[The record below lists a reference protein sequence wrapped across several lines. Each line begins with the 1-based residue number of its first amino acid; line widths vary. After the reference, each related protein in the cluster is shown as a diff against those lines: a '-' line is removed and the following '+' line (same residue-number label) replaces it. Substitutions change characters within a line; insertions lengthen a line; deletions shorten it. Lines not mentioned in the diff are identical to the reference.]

1 MMRNSPERSSNS
13 PPDGDDSHR
22 AYLLRYLRF
31 WGTNIR
37 TDVDD
42 EIAFHL
48 ERLVGYYVSCGIE
61 PEEARRLA
69 TLRFGDR
76 DRIARTMRTLANQ
89 RETAMRRTEWVNAL
103 TRDVRYAVRQL
114 AKRPAF
120 TAVALLTLALGIGA
134 NTAIFSAVNA
144 VLLHPVAT
152 HDLDRLMVVQTN
164 LPSLNLM
171 NDPVGPGQALDLM
184 ARTDLFDASGSW
196 AGRSAV
202 LTEMGD
208 PRRLAV
214 TGTLG
219 RFFDVFGTVPFLGR
233 FYRPDESENGQ
244 DHIVVLSYALWQELG
259 ADRSLVDKSLVLNGD
274 RFKVVGVAPPAFDYP
289 RGTQL
294 YRPFPLTPTYKQNR
308 SQLIWNVVGRIKTG
322 LSPEQFTAGI
332 RTEQQRWQDN
342 PNYGNSTQ
350 FLSVVPLTT
359 LIAGQL
365 RPVLLVLL
373 GAVGFVLLIACANI
387 ASLQLVHGN
396 ARTRELAVRAA
407 LGANRGVIV
416 RQVLIEN
423 IVLSAGGG
431 VLGVATGALIL
442 RLMSIAGAAQL
453 PALADVHLDGAVLG
467 FSAAATMVAGLLFG
481 VVPAMRAARVDLQD
495 ALREGTRSMSLGA
508 GRNRVLQAG
517 IIVQVALTLVLLL
530 GSGLMI
536 RSLRELL
543 AQNPGFTAEHVATAR
558 ITATGPRYNGK
569 GLLTPLYEDLLN
581 RLAAVPGFGPVGL
594 ISELPFSGNNDSSP
608 FMIRGRAPDPSMPAM
623 HANLHTVGGDYFK
636 AMSIPLLKGRLFDKT
651 DAPTPDQ
658 SRWVAI
664 IDETLARTYFPNED
678 PIGKQINQGSDA
690 TIVGVVATVSQGELG
705 EPPKSTVY
713 YPYTQH
719 DFYSNMY
726 VVTRS
731 SLPMAKIVPAM
742 RRVVKAIDPNL
753 PLYEPR
759 ALDERI
765 DASLAPRR
773 LAMIVLTGLGVLSL
787 GLAIFGLYG
796 VISYA
801 VSQRTTEFGI
811 RMALGAQPSDVR
823 RMVIRQGV
831 LLALAGVAVGVAVA
845 LVATQ
850 ALAALL
856 FGVSSRDP
864 LTFVGAPLVLAAIA
878 VFASYLP
885 ARRATRVNPLEAL
898 RGG

>member
-1 MMRNSPERSSNS
+1 MRGPSSDPWS
-13 PPDGDDSHR
+13 DPPPKRDDSR
-22 AYLLRYLRF
+22 RRYLRF
-31 WGTNIR
+31 WGSNIR
-37 TDVDD
+37 ADVDD

-48 ERLVGYYVSCGIE
+48 ERLVSYYVSCGVE

-76 DRIARTMRTLANQ
+76 NSIAGTMRTLANQ
-89 RETAMRRTEWVNAL
+89 RETAMRRTEWLDAL
-103 TRDVRYAVRQL
+103 TRDVRYAARQL

-120 TAVALLTLALGIGA
+120 TVVALLTLALGIGA
-134 NTAIFSAVNA
+134 NTAIFSGVNA

-171 NDPVGPGQALDLM
+171 NVPVGPGEALDIM
-184 ARTDLFDASGSW
+184 ARTDLFAASGSW

-202 LTEMGD
+202 LTEKGD

-219 RFFDVFGTVPFLGR
+219 RFFDVFASVPLLGR
-233 FYRPDESENGQ
+233 FYRPEESENGQ

-259 ADRSLVDKSLVLNGD
+259 ADRSIVDKSLVLNGD
-274 RFKVVGVAPPAFDYP
+274 AFKIVGVAPQSLDYP
-289 RGTQL
+289 GGTQL

-308 SQLIWNVVGRIKTG
+308 GQLIWNVVGRIKTG
-322 LSPEQFTAGI
+322 LSPEQFAAGI
-332 RTEQQRWQDN
+332 RNEQQRWHDN
-342 PNYGNSTQ
+342 PGWNYGKSNQ
-350 FLSVVPLTT
+350 FLSVVPLVT

-373 GAVGFVLLIACANI
+373 GAVGLVLLIACANI

-396 ARTRELAVRAA
+396 ARTRELALRAA
-407 LGANRGVIV
+407 LGADRGVII
-416 RQVLIEN
+416 RQVLTEN
-423 IVLSAGGG
+423 LVLSVGGG
-431 VLGVATGALIL
+431 LLGVATGALIL
-442 RLMSIAGAAQL
+442 RLMAVAGAAQL
-453 PALADVHLDGAVLG
+453 PALADVHLDGTVLG
-467 FSAAATMVAGLLFG
+467 FSAAATLIAGLLFG
-481 VVPAMRAARVDLQD
+481 VVPATRAARVDLQD
-495 ALREGTRSMSLGA
+495 ALKEGTRSMSLGA
-508 GRNRVLQAG
+508 GRNRALQAN
-517 IIVQVALTLVLLL
+517 IVLQVALTLVLLL
-530 GSGLMI
+530 GSGLMM

-558 ITATGPRYNGK
+558 ITATGPRYSGR
-569 GLLTPLYEDLLN
+569 GLLTPMYDDLLN
-581 RLAAVPGFGPVGL
+581 RLAAVPGFGAVGL

-608 FMIRGRAPDPSMPAM
+608 FVIRGRAPDPSMPAM

-636 AMSIPLLKGRLFDKT
+636 AMGIPLLKGRLFDKT

-658 SRWVAI
+658 GRWVAI
-664 IDETLARTYFPNED
+664 IDETLAKTYFPNED
-678 PIGKQINQGSDA
+678 PIGKQINQGPDA
-690 TIVGVVATVSQGELG
+690 TIIGVVGTVSQGELG
-705 EPPKSTVY
+705 EPAKSTVY

-719 DFYSNMY
+719 DFYSSMY

-731 SLPMAKIVPAM
+731 PLPIAKIVPAM
-742 RRVVKAIDPNL
+742 RSVIKAIDPNL

-759 ALDERI
+759 MLDERI
-765 DASLAPRR
+765 GASLAPRR

-823 RMVIRQGV
+823 QMVIRQGV
-831 LLALAGVAVGVAVA
+831 MLALAGLAVGVAVA
-845 LVATQ
+845 FVATQ
-850 ALAALL
+850 ALAGLL

-864 LTFVGAPLVLAAIA
+864 LTFIGAPLVLGAIA

-885 ARRATRVNPLEAL
+885 ARRATRVNPLDAL